1 MQRVKARLRQSNRPL
16 QMLQE
21 KGRGGSLPV
30 AVERCG
36 DTRKLSACNCGELY
50 YLSIIE
56 CDLHT

>member
-1 MQRVKARLRQSNRPL
+1 MLCMMQRVKARLRQSNRPL

-36 DTRKLSACNCGELY
+36 DTRKLSACNCGEL
-50 YLSIIE
+50 
-56 CDLHT
+56 